1 MDNNIDTNKHYT
13 TKGITYCEECGQ
25 ASRFTGDKPPVLAHA
40 TFCISKA
47 EDLAM
52 WGEQDTQGVK

>member
-1 MDNNIDTNKHYT
+1 MA

-25 ASRFTGDKPPVLAHA
+25 ASGFTGGNPPVLAHA

-47 EDLAM
+47 QDHVM
-52 WGEQDTQGVK
+52 WDEQDLDTDWEQE